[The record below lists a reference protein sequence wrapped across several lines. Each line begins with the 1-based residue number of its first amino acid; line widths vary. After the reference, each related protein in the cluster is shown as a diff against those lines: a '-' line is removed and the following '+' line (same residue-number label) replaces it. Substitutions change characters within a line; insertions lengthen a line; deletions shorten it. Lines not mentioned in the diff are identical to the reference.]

1 MKYRMSQAQNVLN
14 HSLEVAHI
22 SGLLA
27 AELGIN
33 PKIAKRA
40 GLLHDIGKAIDHV
53 VEGSHSFVGAEWA
66 KKYGESEE
74 VCHAIR
80 AHHDEEKPATILA
93 WIVQA
98 ANILSHSRPGARR
111 PQMDNYI
118 QRLHDLESIGNSF
131 DGVVKTFA
139 VQAGKEI
146 RVVVESSKVTDEF
159 AVLLSRDIARKVER
173 EMPQLGSTKVTVVRE
188 TRSIDMAR

>member
-1 MKYRMSQAQNVLN
+1 
-14 HSLEVAHI
+14 VAYI

-27 AELGIN
+27 SELGVN
-33 PKIAKRA
+33 PKLAKRA
-40 GLLHDIGKAIDHV
+40 GLLHDIGKAIDHA
-53 VEGSHSFVGAEWA
+53 VEGSHSIVGAEWA
-66 KKYGESEE
+66 KKYGESED

-80 AHHDEEKPATILA
+80 SHHDDEKPNSSLA
-93 WIVQA
+93 WIIHA

-118 QRLHDLESIGNSF
+118 HRLQDLESIGNSF
-131 DGVVKTFA
+131 EGVLKTFA
-139 VQAGKEI
+139 IQAGREI
-146 RVVVESSKVTDEF
+146 RVLVESSKVTDDL

-173 EMPQLGSTKVTVVRE
+173 ELPHLGSTKVTVVRE